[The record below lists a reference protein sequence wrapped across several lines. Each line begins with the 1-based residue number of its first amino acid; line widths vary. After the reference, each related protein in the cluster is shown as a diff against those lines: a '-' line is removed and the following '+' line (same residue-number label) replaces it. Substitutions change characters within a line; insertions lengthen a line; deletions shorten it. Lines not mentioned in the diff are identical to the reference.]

1 MCYFLYIA
9 SPLTLSEVRSMLPA
23 GLTADLAP
31 AAHRAALQRIHPSAR
46 TVALLLVGACS
57 CDLVRSR
64 LDNPIDDEREL
75 RARYQSR
82 KLPRSEIIR
91 ELERHRRGPFPRP
104 RPAEGWANAL
114 AGFVIEHAR
123 NAGPTVYLLD
133 FGPHPPRTTQEL
145 PAQPLRRSVAQ
156 VRTGDAPWL
165 VEGKPVLV
173 S

>member
-1 MCYFLYIA
+1 VCYFLYIA
-9 SPLTLSEVRSMLPA
+9 SPLTLSEIRSMLPA
-23 GLTADLAP
+23 GLTADLTPSAP
-31 AAHRAALQRIHPSAR
+31 RAALQPLLPSAR

-57 CDLVRSR
+57 CDLVRAR

-82 KLPRSEIIR
+82 KLPRSQIIR
-91 ELERHRRGPFPRP
+91 ELERHRRGPLPRP
-104 RPAEGWANAL
+104 RPPEGWAEAL

-123 NAGPTVYLLD
+123 NAGPTLYLLD
-133 FGPHPPRTTQEL
+133 FGPHPPDWKQNL
-145 PAQPLRRSVAQ
+145 GNQQLRRSVEQ
-156 VRTGDAPWL
+156 VRLRDAPWL